1 MYKIRLYVVP
11 EEESEDNNN
20 NNKNNE
26 DDDDNVIP
34 IMQRKNSR
42 RATTGA
48 IRVNVISKNRKSKKL
63 KLKDDQVV
71 SIDVKH
77 KNKLNGYKT
86 SDFINRNR
94 NRQQVLPNRLTF
106 SLSRQNRSRCFLTPE
121 DLPARRLSSFVP
133 YGFEPDPEMVPL
145 PAVKPRDGD
154 ENRSATLLMFGVSSY
169 SLVSPETCRANENK

>member
-63 KLKDDQVV
+63 KLKDDQGV

-77 KNKLNGYKT
+77 KNKLNGYKVT
-86 SDFINRNR
+86 FLR
-94 NRQQVLPNRLTF
+94 VLKITLVVYAPLKNKKKIKF
-106 SLSRQNRSRCFLTPE
+106 STLIEKNFYTTKI
-121 DLPARRLSSFVP
+121 F
-133 YGFEPDPEMVPL
+133 
-145 PAVKPRDGD
+145 AVISK
-154 ENRSATLLMFGVSSY
+154 V
-169 SLVSPETCRANENK
+169 